1 MGRGLEKLSRKK
13 LQKEMAYR
21 RRVEI
26 GSMSRRRSYE
36 EEALDEACVELR
48 KIMAR
53 LEVVEVVEGA
63 GQKKNLRKWSRKR
76 FEYFNGEK
84 ETSH

>member
-1 MGRGLEKLSRKK
+1 
-13 LQKEMAYR
+13 MAYR

-53 LEVVEVVEGA
+53 LEVVEVVKGLA
-63 GQKKNLRKWSRKR
+63 KRKI
-76 FEYFNGEK
+76 
-84 ETSH
+84 